1 MDEIGVGSIVKDKCG
16 QLFLVVEERDDC
28 IPSLFT
34 LKSLKNGFSVI
45 TALEDEDFFTK
56 VA

>member
-1 MDEIGVGSIVKDKCG
+1 MDEIRVGSIVKDEYD

-45 TALEDEDFFTK
+45 TALEDEDFFIK